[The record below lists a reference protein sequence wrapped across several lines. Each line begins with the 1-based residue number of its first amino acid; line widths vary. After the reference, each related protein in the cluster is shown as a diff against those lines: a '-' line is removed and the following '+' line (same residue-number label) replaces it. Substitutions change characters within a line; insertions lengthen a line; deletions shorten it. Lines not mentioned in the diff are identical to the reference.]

1 MRLSRREA
9 LILMSGTLGASAC
22 RPDGS
27 APRPTAARPTSGAT
41 EPAQPLGAATI
52 VPTAEPAAA
61 PFANPAPIDAAAAEP
76 TVAAPATSPAPTE
89 AAAAATPA
97 PAGVLP
103 GIDVLLRER
112 KDLLAGKRVGLITNA
127 TGRARDGRATID
139 VLFGERDGRLVA
151 LFSPEH
157 GIRGDADAGQSVDT
171 SIDPTTGLPVFSL
184 YGDTTRPTATML
196 RGVDTLV
203 YDIQD
208 VGARVYTYIST
219 LLETLRAS
227 AEHGVPLVVL
237 DRPDP
242 VGGDQVDGNVL
253 DPRFASFVGPAP
265 IAMRYGMTIG
275 ELGQFFNAELGVGA
289 NLRVVPM
296 QGWQRADWL
305 DATHLAWVNPSP
317 NLRSLSAAAVYT
329 GTVLFEGTNLSEGRG
344 TDTPFEWIGAPWMD
358 GAAWASA
365 LGRAGVEGVR
375 FAAASRVPSTSKF
388 AGQPCQGVA
397 IEIVDR
403 AVLRPMAMGVAMV
416 GAARAVAGNRVQL
429 SSDTFDRLCGTDRV
443 RKALEAGTPASD
455 IARAWEPEVARFRA
469 QREPYLLY

>member
-9 LILMSGTLGASAC
+9 LILMGGTLGASAC

-27 APRPTAARPTSGAT
+27 APGPTATPKVAPAAAAAT
-41 EPAQPLGAATI
+41 EPAEPRGAPTI
-52 VPTAEPAAA
+52 APSAEPTPAS
-61 PFANPAPIDAAAAEP
+61 FANPAPTDAAAAAP
-76 TVAAPATSPAPTE
+76 TVATPATSLALTD
-89 AAAAATPA
+89 AAA
-97 PAGVLP
+97 AGVLP
-103 GIDVLLRER
+103 GVDVLLRER
-112 KDLLAGKRVGLITNA
+112 KGLLAGKRLGLITNA

-139 VLFGERDGRLVA
+139 VLFGEKDWRLVA

-157 GIRGDADAGQSVDT
+157 GIRGDAEAGQSVDA
-171 SIDPTTGLPVFSL
+171 SIDLTTGLPVFSL
-184 YGDTTRPTATML
+184 YGDTTRPTDTML
-196 RGVDTLV
+196 RGLDMLV

-227 AEHGVPLVVL
+227 AEHGVPVVVL

-253 DPRFASFVGPAP
+253 DPRFASFVGPAA

-275 ELGQFFNAELGVGA
+275 ELGQLFNTELGVGA
-289 NLRVVPM
+289 NLHVVPM
-296 QGWQRADWL
+296 QGWQRVDWL

-344 TDTPFEWIGAPWMD
+344 TDTPFEWIGASWMD
-358 GAAWASA
+358 GAAWAAA
-365 LGRAGVEGVR
+365 LERAGVDGVR
-375 FAAASRVPSTSKF
+375 FAAAGRVPRTSKF
-388 AGQPCQGVA
+388 AGQLCQGVT

-403 AVLRPMAMGVAMV
+403 TVLRPMAMGVAMLE
-416 GAARAVAGNRVQL
+416 AARAVAGSRVQF
-429 SSDTFDRLCGTDRV
+429 SPGTFDRLCGTDQI
-443 RKALEAGTPASD
+443 RKSLEAGMPASD